1 MAEKKETKQRPLKK
15 GDFVRIAMEVMM
27 KQHEPKTK
35 EELQELKAL
44 EKEVEGLETQ
54 LTALVGGYIIQSDL
68 LQKHTSMALLM
79 AACISTCDILFMVE
93 QLGDMKGITP
103 LDAFNELLPVYKPMQ
118 DAVLVQRMA
127 KAAEE
132 AKQSRKKK
140 KPAVRATVNTAK
152 KATLKVEK
160 PKK

>member
-1 MAEKKETKQRPLKK
+1 MAEKKETKQCPLKK

-103 LDAFNELLPVYKPMQ
+103 SMPSMNCCLCINPCRMPCSCSVWRKQPRMPSIPV
-118 DAVLVQRMA
+118 
-127 KAAEE
+127 
-132 AKQSRKKK
+132 RK
-140 KPAVRATVNTAK
+140 RSQQ
-152 KATLKVEK
+152 
-160 PKK
+160 

>member
-54 LTALVGGYIIQSDL
+54 LTALVGGYIIQS
-68 LQKHTSMALLM
+68 LQM
-79 AACISTCDILFMVE
+79 I
-93 QLGDMKGITP
+93 
-103 LDAFNELLPVYKPMQ
+103 
-118 DAVLVQRMA
+118 
-127 KAAEE
+127 
-132 AKQSRKKK
+132 
-140 KPAVRATVNTAK
+140 
-152 KATLKVEK
+152 
-160 PKK
+160 